1 MAYPTYQRPLRNI
14 CPLGENA
21 RLSIKRDSYADFS
34 LCANWPILPGSL
46 DIFYPHTRKTAI
58 AQPLSLVRNAAFI
71 PTLKKTGALSGGD
84 GKCTCKE
91 EGKCSHYRQI
101 FFSISK
107 SFLTFWAEIFKLRIA
122 I

>member
-1 MAYPTYQRPLRNI
+1 MAYPTYQRPVRNI

-46 DIFYPHTRKTAI
+46 DIFYLHTRKTAI

-71 PTLKKTGALSGGD
+71 PTLKKTGAFSGGD

-91 EGKCSHYRQI
+91 EGNVHTI
-101 FFSISK
+101 GK
-107 SFLTFWAEIFKLRIA
+107 SFSPSARAF
-122 I
+122 